1 MAEVSRVLVVA
12 HVTTVGGNVR
22 DEVANTYLRYEIEN
36 DGLIFHNSCLS
47 GCRTCQK
54 LLTSRSLGH

>member
-22 DEVANTYLRYEIEN
+22 DEVANTCDMKLR
-36 DGLIFHNSCLS
+36 
-47 GCRTCQK
+47 T
-54 LLTSRSLGH
+54 TS